1 MKRYVLLFAAALMIV
16 AECSGDRDASRAGK
30 NAVSIAEFAKW
41 EFQGSGEV
49 TVDETEDAVYMSEA
63 EGSAG
68 VTLVSPKSYGPDVT
82 VRFDVKPATF
92 ESVNV
97 VILSASDKNTGGD
110 IQVPADYDGSFGFWT
125 QGDVQNYIFA
135 FHNAAHERL
144 PFIVRDPGME
154 LLGEADS
161 HVVKEDWHT
170 VEISRSGSRLSM
182 KVDGA
187 VIVEVTDTSGEP
199 LPGGKIGFRLRGTP
213 DSVASAWFR
222 NIVISE
228 R

>member
-1 MKRYVLLFAAALMIV
+1 MKKMTLLFAAALIII
-16 AECSGDRDASRAGK
+16 AGCSGDQDSSRTGK
-30 NAVSIAEFAKW
+30 EVSAAELAKW
-41 EFQGSGEV
+41 EFQGRGEV
-49 TVDETEDAVYMSEA
+49 TVDDAEGAVYMSEA

-68 VTLVSPKSYGPDVT
+68 VTLVSPKSYGTDVT
-82 VRFDVKPATF
+82 VRFEVKPATF

-110 IQVPADYDGSFGFWT
+110 FSVPADYDGSFGFWT
-125 QGDVQNYIFA
+125 QGDVQNYVFA

-161 HVVKEDWHT
+161 HVVREQWHT

-182 KVDGA
+182 KVDSA
-187 VIVEVTDTSGEP
+187 VIVDVTDTNGDP
-199 LPGGKIGFRLRGTP
+199 LPGGKIGLRLRGTP

-222 NIVISE
+222 NLVISE
-228 R
+228 G